1 MVAMNC
7 DPLSGPGTQDLGYTF
22 LILSDIESKTRY
34 ISRAADRE
42 TDCARIFEQLAEV
55 TSLKWREIK
64 AINIGDL
71 PDAMEHLECY
81 RQCVY
86 PLSLL
91 CNLLAHRIFL

>member
-1 MVAMNC
+1 MVAMHC

-42 TDCARIFEQLAEV
+42 TEYACVFEQLAEA

-64 AINIGDL
+64 AINIGHL

-81 RQCVY
+81 RQ
-86 PLSLL
+86 
-91 CNLLAHRIFL
+91 